1 MTKEQLIKK
10 FSNTYSHLLKE
21 GMEVIGI
28 VNLLGDEVLYVIH
41 PLLFDG
47 RQLPTSYHGYAL
59 RSGFSDEEFPQEF
72 YDKEKEEYIFTPVRF
87 EQYVTNSFQEL
98 KVKLSVGS
106 KEELLDALCFGNYS
120 EFKESYEAINN

>member
-59 RSGFSDEEFPQEF
+59 RSGFSDEEFPAQF
-72 YDKEKEEYIFTPVRF
+72 YDEKEEEYLFSPSRF
-87 EQYVTNSFQEL
+87 EAYVKSNQQEIQN
-98 KVKLSVGS
+98 KLNVSS
-106 KEELLDALCFGNYS
+106 LDECLDAICFGNFLEY
-120 EFKESYEAINN
+120 KESYAALNN